1 MLLDLMM
8 DDMATAAELYRPT
21 RFWAGCIPS
30 IIEDLRS
37 LGEDTV
43 RAHPSGLRFYVPA
56 YSDGGY
62 LAQRE
67 GFEAQLERLA
77 AANSSLSS
85 LWRNQL
91 NGTTEAER
99 DYRIFVAADQDK
111 PPHLQGFSQSAWG
124 TPVEQFHFDG
134 RAFDAAALRYLKC
147 LVFLKKH
154 LASHRVRNVLEIGGG
169 YGALGEIIM
178 SLKDR
183 PYFYVD
189 VDIPPVAY
197 VATRYLQAVYG
208 AEAVATYADTHDLDT
223 IDIAE
228 LKRKGFRAAVLC
240 PWQLERL
247 APGFELFVNT
257 ASFQEMEP
265 EVVAN
270 YATHVQRLVSDFLI
284 LKNSRHGKHVAAS
297 SGEIGVNRPT
307 THADYLRLFDRFQL
321 VAADAATFGY
331 VYGGFESEV
340 LLFRKAT

>member
-8 DDMATAAELYRPT
+8 NDMAEAAALYRPT

-30 IIEDLRS
+30 ILEDLRT

-56 YSDGGY
+56 YSDTGY
-62 LAQRE
+62 LTERAA
-67 GFEAQLERLA
+67 FESQLERLA
-77 AANSSLSS
+77 AAQQGLAT

-99 DYRIFVAADQDK
+99 DYRIFLAADQDK
-111 PPHLQGFSQSAWG
+111 PPMLQRFSQSDHG
-124 TPVEQFHFDG
+124 TPLERYCFDG
-134 RAFDAAALRYLKC
+134 RYYDAASLRYLKC
-147 LVFLKKH
+147 LVYLKKH
-154 LASHRVRNVLEIGGG
+154 LASYRVRNVLEIGGG
-169 YGALGEIIM
+169 YGALGEIFM
-178 SLKDR
+178 SLSDR

-197 VATRYLQAVYG
+197 VATRYLQAVFG
-208 AEAVATYADTHDLDT
+208 AEAVATYADTRDMAR

-228 LKRKGFRAAVLC
+228 LKQRGFRAAVLC

-270 YATHVQRLVSDFLI
+270 YAAHVQRLVSDFLI
-284 LKNSRHGKHVAAS
+284 LKNSRHGKHVATSA
-297 SGEIGVNRPT
+297 EDIGVNRPT
-307 THADYLRLFDRFQL
+307 THADYLRLFDRFEL

-331 VYGGFESEV
+331 VYGGFASEV
-340 LLFRKAT
+340 MLLRKRS